1 MMKVYCVDEMHLC
14 DDPYYQASAAT
25 VAVYASRESAQ
36 ANVDAYVAECKREC
50 AQDELDE
57 ERIWECFAERFVV
70 EVEVQP

>member
-1 MMKVYCVDEMHLC
+1 MMKVYCVDEAHLC

-36 ANVDAYVAECKREC
+36 ANVDAYVAECLREC
-50 AQDELDE
+50 EEQELDE
-57 ERIWECFAERFVV
+57 ERIWESFAQRWVV

>member
-1 MMKVYCVDEMHLC
+1 MMKVYCVDEAHLC

-36 ANVDAYVAECKREC
+36 AVVDAHTAECMREC
-50 AQDELDE
+50 EEQELDE
-57 ERIWECFAERFVV
+57 ERIWECFAQRWVV

>member
-1 MMKVYCVDEMHLC
+1 MMKVYCVDEAHLC

-36 ANVDAYVAECKREC
+36 ANVDAYVAECMREC
-50 AQDELDE
+50 EELELDE
-57 ERIWECFAERFVV
+57 ERIWESFAQRWVV